1 MRNEHHAHVGSLDHQ
16 DGNISRDWDHSNRGD
31 LGSDDPISE
40 TDQSH
45 IKEDEMT
52 GKELRQARIAY
63 LKKKLEEEQK
73 AKDISCDAFEKKA
86 IEKNMNLLIDWITEI
101 LWVDS
106 AAGGGSA

>member
-1 MRNEHHAHVGSLDHQ
+1 MRNEHHDTLGRMDPKDGSAPTRRDNRHRNYLDTTNH
-16 DGNISRDWDHSNRGD
+16 IRTRH
-31 LGSDDPISE
+31 
-40 TDQSH
+40 QSH
-45 IKEDEMT
+45 KEDEMT

-63 LKKKLEEEQK
+63 LKKKLEEEQQ

>member
-1 MRNEHHAHVGSLDHQ
+1 
-16 DGNISRDWDHSNRGD
+16 
-31 LGSDDPISE
+31 
-40 TDQSH
+40 
-45 IKEDEMT
+45 MT

-106 AAGGGSA
+106 AAAPLFKS